1 MICPSCSGKARSRD
15 TTPLPP
21 GDPVFGGTV
30 LAIEE
35 LTGITLPAIQA
46 QIMECPCGETRYLTA
61 LVPIRV
67 TRKRYLRVRR

>member
-1 MICPSCSGKARSRD
+1 M
-15 TTPLPP
+15 
-21 GDPVFGGTV
+21 
-30 LAIEE
+30 LAIEG

-61 LVPIRV
+61 LVPIRI

>member
-1 MICPSCSGKARSRD
+1 MNCPACLGKVRSRD
-15 TTPLPP
+15 TAPLPP
-21 GDPVFGGTV
+21 GDPLFGGTV
-30 LAIEE
+30 LAIEG

-61 LVPIRV
+61 LVPIRI